1 MKRLKILLVGG
12 GRPNGVSYHRLLK
25 PHQVMC
31 RHYEVDVNDCDAIE
45 QVSDESLQKFDIVI
59 ANRTLANG
67 ATCQEQLSQIKRI
80 KHNGCKFII
89 DIDDYWYLHHGHEL
103 SKWWVSRNMTSLIE
117 ANISNADYVMTTH
130 DVIGK
135 LTKRDYIVMPN
146 GIDASDMQWNV
157 KPKAIR
163 NTVEFGW
170 CGSNNHI
177 YDINLM
183 GKALRRLNGED
194 VNYRMAYV
202 GYSPKMPNVKKYE
215 HVLTGYD
222 TAKDNQYVNIQG
234 LPVDEYATLYDQI
247 DVALIPMVNNQF
259 NSCKSNLKMLEAG
272 FKKKAVIVSD
282 VHPYTPLINHGVN
295 CLKVNSTD
303 NNNGWYK
310 SIKRLCNDRE
320 LIKQLADQLHKDVQ
334 AYELS
339 NLCHDR
345 YKFYQSII
353 K

>member
-67 ATCQEQLSQIKRI
+67 TTVTEQLEQIKRV
-80 KHNGCKFII
+80 KATGCKYIL
-89 DIDDYWYLHHGHEL
+89 DIDDYWHLHQGHEL
-103 SKWWVSRNMTSLIE
+103 SKWWVSNNMTSLIE
-117 ANISNADYVMTTH
+117 TNINNADYVMTTH
-130 DVIGK
+130 DVLGK

-146 GIDASDMQWNV
+146 GIDETDMQWNV

-163 NTVEFGW
+163 KTVEFGW

-177 YDINLM
+177 HDINLM
-183 GKALRRLNGED
+183 GKALRRLNVED
-194 VNYRMAYV
+194 VNYRMAYL
-202 GYSPKMPNVKKYE
+202 GYSPKMPNVKNYE

-222 TAKDNQYVNIQG
+222 TAKDNQYLNIQG
-234 LPVDEYATLYDQI
+234 LPVDEYATLYDHI
-247 DVALIPMVNNQF
+247 DVALIPLVENVF

-272 FKKKAVIVSD
+272 FKKKAVIVSN
-282 VHPYTPLINHGVN
+282 VQPYTSLIKHGEN

-334 AYELS
+334 QFELS
-339 NLCHDR
+339 ILAKKR
-345 YKFYQSII
+345 FEFYQSII